1 MATTD
6 DLGAILLADFAAI
19 RFEVTTFLSA
29 ELQFMSFRLL
39 LVGVYAAAYAR
50 PIMRGVRYLQ
60 QKLRPQLEK
69 LAGDFRILNS
79 TFANPVRRADD
90 RPRHTPVD
98 AFSVPVRLLHCE
110 LDSWIENGQV
120 TLARQLPFES
130 PPSRPTHAALLLFA
144 LTPGVC
150 GRHANCVLGA
160 RPPRGEMRNGAM
172 WAIRNCVRITSG
184 FRPTNDR
191 PISGTHGAPRS
202 CGRVVRRSGA
212 CSIRSSRRF
221 MAGAFRENP
230 GGTNYFRAQVRYLN
244 RALPQLALAKGQCA
258 ELYYLKGTRWI
269 PNNHTPLT

>member
-1 MATTD
+1 
-6 DLGAILLADFAAI
+6 
-19 RFEVTTFLSA
+19 
-29 ELQFMSFRLL
+29 MSFRLL

-98 AFSVPVRLLHCE
+98 AFSVPVCLLHCE

-144 LTPGVC
+144 PTPGDC
-150 GRHANCVLGA
+150 GRHANCVL
-160 RPPRGEMRNGAM
+160 
-172 WAIRNCVRITSG
+172 VRVRLEAKCG
-184 FRPTNDR
+184 M
-191 PISGTHGAPRS
+191 GL
-202 CGRVVRRSGA
+202 CGRFVIVSGLRVVSAQRTIGRFQEHMVRHVPAAGLCGAVVLVRSDPLGD
-212 CSIRSSRRF
+212 
-221 MAGAFRENP
+221 
-230 GGTNYFRAQVRYLN
+230 LW
-244 RALPQLALAKGQCA
+244 LALSVRTQA
-258 ELYYLKGTRWI
+258 ERIISEPKSGI
-269 PNNHTPLT
+269 